1 MNSIHNEPIPNSK
14 TTVLVVIPNE
24 EQRKLVYE
32 CLEKA
37 GYQILVTSLGQIA
50 FEMIINQRPDLAVFD
65 WNHSD
70 LSTLSL
76 IRMVRSNANVA
87 RIPII
92 IRGANIRDDGLLM
105 SLEAG
110 ADLCLK
116 EPFYPDVFVARVRA
130 LLRRCTVC

>member
-1 MNSIHNEPIPNSK
+1 MNSIQDKPILDSK
-14 TTVLVVIPNE
+14 QTVLVVIPNE
-24 EQRKLVYE
+24 DQRRLVDE

-37 GYQILVTSLGQIA
+37 GYQILVTSFGQSA
-50 FEMIINQRPDLAVFD
+50 FEMIINERPDLAVFD
-65 WNHSD
+65 WNLPD

-76 IRMVRSNANVA
+76 IRMVRSDVNVA
-87 RIPII
+87 RIPIV
-92 IRGANIRDDGLLM
+92 IRGVNIRDDGLLM